1 MGTLTVREN
10 LLFSG
15 NLRLPRKQYST
26 ADKEKK
32 VESIIQE
39 LGLEDCANTKV
50 GHKCDCQIYS
60 FRCVVHTLKNVTV
73 LRLQRGKKTLLKR
86 YKLLI
91 NWE

>member
-39 LGLEDCANTKV
+39 LGLEDCVDTKV
-50 GHKCDCQIYS
+50 CHKCDCRFLCLDLFI
-60 FRCVVHTLKNVTV
+60 
-73 LRLQRGKKTLLKR
+73 
-86 YKLLI
+86 
-91 NWE
+91 

>member
-26 ADKEKK
+26 ADKKKK

-39 LGLEDCANTKV
+39 LGLEDCADTKV
-50 GHKCDCQIYS
+50 GVKCDCLFFMS
-60 FRCVVHTLKNVTV
+60 RFRCRFCGEYTHKCNCPETAK
-73 LRLQRGKKTLLKR
+73 GKQVLLKR
-86 YKLLI
+86 
-91 NWE
+91 